1 MNLRQIVRNQKLSNF
16 DLTSLISESQR
27 YDDFLDKAPKVPK
40 PGKEGTGQGSSDVL
54 IRTALGYKG
63 KGFKGADGEVD
74 TSQQTA
80 YQNALTYL
88 QGAVETGDL
97 KRRDLP
103 GEFSKDVP
111 SAVGDR
117 YKDKGQD
124 TKKDD
129 EEKVK
134 VSKKKKDTKKKK
146 KSSEER
152 VTVKAELNPPTD
164 PKNEK
169 EISAFMRKTKLRGD
183 GRSIGWA
190 PTTAKMQRA
199 GEIDNNNTPQGNPPS
214 DAAASQTGLDTGFPK
229 KGTKPW
235 PSSQVTGQDAAPAPG
250 NAGSMMNEIFSV
262 EGCNVAEAFYEDFGS
277 TPTVE
282 DIESVLQQQ
291 FGDTQLAQDN
301 GGPNGDEYRKKL
313 RIAAQ
318 ASITKFDRLKN
329 SEANNA

>member
-117 YKDKGQD
+117 YKDKEQD

-134 VSKKKKDTKKKK
+134 VSKKKKDTKK
-146 KSSEER
+146 R
-152 VTVKAELNPPTD
+152 
-164 PKNEK
+164 
-169 EISAFMRKTKLRGD
+169 LR
-183 GRSIGWA
+183 
-190 PTTAKMQRA
+190 
-199 GEIDNNNTPQGNPPS
+199 
-214 DAAASQTGLDTGFPK
+214 F
-229 KGTKPW
+229 
-235 PSSQVTGQDAAPAPG
+235 
-250 NAGSMMNEIFSV
+250 F
-262 EGCNVAEAFYEDFGS
+262 FDF
-277 TPTVE
+277 
-282 DIESVLQQQ
+282 
-291 FGDTQLAQDN
+291 
-301 GGPNGDEYRKKL
+301 
-313 RIAAQ
+313 
-318 ASITKFDRLKN
+318 
-329 SEANNA
+329 